1 MRGSI
6 DDIIQGLQDY
16 KKSLRAKADAL
27 VKALAE
33 AGCEAVTV
41 TYAGAR
47 YTGPRDE
54 HVTVEERGPGKYAI
68 VASGQ
73 TVLFVEFGAG
83 VTLGGGHP
91 EAEAFGYGPTTY
103 PGQIH
108 AADPNGWYLPK
119 SATGKSGVHTYGNA
133 PSAAMYHTAKSLRAM
148 LEQAAKAV
156 FGS

>member
-1 MRGSI
+1 MRGSV
-6 DDIIQGLQDY
+6 DDIIRGLQDY

-27 VKALAE
+27 MKALAE

-54 HVTVEERGPGKYAI
+54 HVSVEERGPGEYAI

-91 EAEAFGYGPTTY
+91 QAGEFGYH
-103 PGQIH
+103 PGVR
-108 AADPNGWYLPK
+108 AP
-119 SATGKSGVHTYGNA
+119 GVQPVPVH
-133 PSAAMYHTAKSLRAM
+133 R
-148 LEQAAKAV
+148 
-156 FGS
+156 